1 MSSFRVDERL
11 RYASGQGDH
20 PELAKPFDNRIP
32 GSTPRPAQRRART
45 GTTQQLERPISQQ
58 PVNLF
63 DSNSVDQ

>member
-1 MSSFRVDERL
+1 MWHNPTF
-11 RYASGQGDH
+11 
-20 PELAKPFDNRIP
+20 NRIP

-63 DSNSVDQ
+63 DSNFVDQ